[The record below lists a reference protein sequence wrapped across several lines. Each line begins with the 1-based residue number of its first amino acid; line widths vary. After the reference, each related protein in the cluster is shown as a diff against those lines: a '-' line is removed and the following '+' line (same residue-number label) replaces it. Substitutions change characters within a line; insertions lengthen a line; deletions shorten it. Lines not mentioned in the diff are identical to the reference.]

1 MRGKFPRN
9 RLYHTVTVLTPFC
22 RARNPSQSGER
33 LTPSESPL
41 CIPNIKSSSSVTEKL
56 LLNDKYQV
64 QSVANAYMRA
74 VKRINLCWGYL
85 SWSYFS
91 WLFHLTDYSWT
102 LLTRPWS
109 VTVYRVIAGRLQGS
123 SKSFVVWIRTEWF
136 LQLENFAKDVKNA
149 KHFETCQCDTQLW
162 RWWPLNRQG
171 QYSRYPFLIHQA
183 VCSLS
188 SGFFSVKE
196 MLSTGSK
203 AKCHL
208 QEGSMPTY
216 GAD

>member
-85 SWSYFS
+85 SWSYFP

-102 LLTRPWS
+102 LLTCPWS

-149 KHFETCQCDTQLW
+149 KHFETCQCDT
-162 RWWPLNRQG
+162 
-171 QYSRYPFLIHQA
+171 
-183 VCSLS
+183 
-188 SGFFSVKE
+188 
-196 MLSTGSK
+196 
-203 AKCHL
+203 
-208 QEGSMPTY
+208 
-216 GAD
+216 

>member
-1 MRGKFPRN
+1 MHTTREWPLCTHNRTEIASLEKHEREISQKQVISHSDSADTLLPCQKSQPVWGK
-9 RLYHTVTVLTPFC
+9 
-22 RARNPSQSGER
+22 
-33 LTPSESPL
+33 TPSESPL

-102 LLTRPWS
+102 LLRCPWS

-123 SKSFVVWIRTEWF
+123 SKSFVVWIRTKWF
-136 LQLENFAKDVKNA
+136 CNWRILQRMLKMQSILRRVSVTHSCEG
-149 KHFETCQCDTQLW
+149 CDPQIDRDST
-162 RWWPLNRQG
+162 
-171 QYSRYPFLIHQA
+171 A
-183 VCSLS
+183 DTCSLS
-188 SGFFSVKE
+188 IRLSVASHQVFF
-196 MLSTGSK
+196 L
-203 AKCHL
+203 
-208 QEGSMPTY
+208 
-216 GAD
+216 